1 MSTREARIE
10 RLIQL
15 RDQRLKL
22 AVRDLEEVR
31 LMERRVA
38 AELNVAQSSRQGAER
53 ERRELSKTGSDIRR
67 FIEAEEW
74 LRSRTIEEEMCA
86 LRLRQARAQLDKGQQ
101 RVKQAAIEL
110 RQLEL
115 LQERLRRARLAKE
128 ARRER
133 TLEDEIGQR
142 AAHSER
148 ARKGGP

>member
-1 MSTREARIE
+1 MSAREARVE

-22 AVRDLEEVR
+22 AVRDLEQVR
-31 LMERRVA
+31 LLERRMG

-53 ERRELSKTGSDIRR
+53 ERRELSQTGSDIRR
-67 FIEAEEW
+67 FIEAEDW

-86 LRLRQARAQLDKGQQ
+86 LRLRQARAQLDKAQQ
-101 RVKQAAIEL
+101 RVKHAAIEL

-115 LQERLRRARLAKE
+115 LQERLRRARLVKE

-133 TLEDEIGQR
+133 ALEDEIGQR

-148 ARKGGP
+148 ARKGEA